1 MPLLPLV
8 DALILLGWSSL
19 FVAFVQ
25 KAIYVTTLYR
35 PKLFGMMPLDFVML
49 AIVCLLFALTLTG
62 RAWLKAHEP
71 DLLARR
77 RRRALDRLEYD
88 DVPVEEEDGAGLR
101 AAASEAPR
109 RSAAG
114 H

>member
-19 FVAFVQ
+19 AGAFVL
-25 KAIYVTTLYR
+25 KAIYVTTYYR
-35 PKLFGMMPLDFVML
+35 PKVFGMMPIDFVTM

-77 RRRALDRLEYD
+77 RRRALDRLEG
-88 DVPVEEEDGAGLR
+88 VPGEEEDGADLR

-109 RSAAG
+109 RSAAS